1 MVPKDGEK
9 VFNNG
14 PYSREMPLMQKK
26 KKKNLCFADASL
38 FLKLSYKMTSQIVL
52 SGFQS
57 FGQFWKIMYS
67 SFYLNEKM
75 VRNKLEEI

>member
-67 SFYLNEKM
+67 SFCLNGKM